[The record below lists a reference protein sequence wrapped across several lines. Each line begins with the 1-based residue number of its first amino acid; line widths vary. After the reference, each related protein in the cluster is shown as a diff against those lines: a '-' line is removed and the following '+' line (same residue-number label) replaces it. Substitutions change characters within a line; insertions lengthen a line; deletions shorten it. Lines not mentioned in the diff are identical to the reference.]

1 MSLSTSAAPQH
12 AVPPHRPRPR
22 QSRGSSGGLT
32 RFDLKFSPYLYIAP
46 FFLLFGIFGLYPLIY
61 TAWVSLHNWTLGG
74 THEWVGFQNY
84 TDLFADA
91 QFWQTMKN
99 TIGIFLLSTVPQL
112 LLALFLATL
121 LNRNLRGR
129 TALRMA
135 IVIPN
140 VTSVAAVAI
149 VFGLLF
155 SRDFGAINWFL
166 GLFGVDAIDWRAHEW
181 SSWTAISVMVDWRWT
196 GYNALIFLAAMQAIP
211 RDLYE
216 SAAIDG
222 ASQWRQFW
230 QITLPLLRPTFLFI
244 VIVSTIGG
252 LQLFVEP
259 LLFGNGRTNGGTTH
273 QFQTLTMYM
282 YSEAFEN
289 SRFGYGSA
297 IAWAM
302 FLLIVV
308 ASMVNFLFV
317 RKSVK

>member
-1 MSLSTSAAPQH
+1 
-12 AVPPHRPRPR
+12 VPPHRPRAQKPR
-22 QSRGSSGGLT
+22 SSGGSA
-32 RFDLKFSPYLYIAP
+32 RFDTKYSPYLYIAP
-46 FFLLFGIFGLYPLIY
+46 FFLLFAAFGVFPLIY
-61 TAWVSLHNWTLGG
+61 TGWVSLHNWNIIGG
-74 THEWVGFQNY
+74 HEWVGLQNY
-84 TDLFADA
+84 TDLMADD
-91 QFWQTMKN
+91 QFWKTLRN
-99 TIGIFLLSTVPQL
+99 TLGIFVMSTIPQL
-112 LLALFLATL
+112 LVALFLATL
-121 LNRNLRGR
+121 LNRGLRAR

-155 SRDFGAINWFL
+155 SRDFGVFNWLLHFVGVGPINWQ
-166 GLFGVDAIDWRAHEW
+166 ASEW

-216 SAAIDG
+216 SASIDG
-222 ASQWRQFW
+222 ANLWRQFW
-230 QITLPLLRPTFLFI
+230 QITLPMLRPTFLFT

-252 LQLFVEP
+252 LQLFTEP
-259 LLFGNGRTNGGTTH
+259 LLFANGKTAGGTTH
-273 QFQTLTMYM
+273 QFQTMTMYM

-289 SRFGYGSA
+289 FRFGYGSA
-297 IAWAM
+297 IALSV

-308 ASMVNFLFV
+308 VSAINFLFV

>member
-1 MSLSTSAAPQH
+1 MSLSTTTAPQH
-12 AVPPHRPRPR
+12 AVPSRRTRAR
-22 QSRGSSGGLT
+22 QPRGSGGAT
-32 RFDLKFSPYLYIAP
+32 RFDVKYSPYMYVAP
-46 FFLLFGIFGLYPLIY
+46 FFILFGAFGIYPLIY
-61 TAWVSLHNWTLGG
+61 TAWVSLHNWNL
-74 THEWVGFQNY
+74 VGDHTFVGMKNY
-84 TDLFADA
+84 TDLLADD
-91 QFWQTMKN
+91 QFWTTLKN
-99 TIGIFLLSTVPQL
+99 TLGIFVLATVPQL
-112 LLALFLATL
+112 LIALFLATL

-129 TALRMA
+129 TVLRMA
-135 IVIPN
+135 ILIPN

-155 SRDFGAINWFL
+155 SRDFGAVNWL
-166 GLFGVDAIDWRAHEW
+166 LHYVGIKHIDWQANVW
-181 SSWTAISVMVDWRWT
+181 SSWTAIATMVDWRWT

-230 QITLPLLRPTFLFI
+230 QITLPMLRPTFIFT

-252 LQLFVEP
+252 LQLFTEP
-259 LLFGNGRTNGGTTH
+259 LLFGNGKTSGGTTH

-289 SRFGYGSA
+289 YRYGYGSA
-297 IAWAM
+297 IAWSV
-302 FLLIVV
+302 FLIIVV
-308 ASMVNFLFV
+308 VSVINFLFV